1 MTSEK
6 VLKEIA
12 INIEANV
19 IFRYNDI
26 NEKRMGPEL
35 LDSIQNK
42 IASKSTELK
51 AVANIPGIKGMPMF
65 IGNTSSHDNDFQTS
79 IEDFEVMWEDI
90 GKLIKLFYCKDCN
103 KFISIKYLD
112 MVRNRIRC
120 GCKDEK
126 LSYDWKK

>member
-1 MTSEK
+1 M
-6 VLKEIA
+6 A
-12 INIEANV
+12 
-19 IFRYNDI
+19 
-26 NEKRMGPEL
+26 PEL
-35 LDSIQNK
+35 LDSIQNRITK
-42 IASKSTELK
+42 KSTELREVVDI
-51 AVANIPGIKGMPMF
+51 ARIKGMPMF

-90 GKLIKLFYCKDCN
+90 GKLIKCFYCKDCN

-112 MVRNRIRC
+112 TVRNRIRC

>member
-1 MTSEK
+1 
-6 VLKEIA
+6 LKEIA

-19 IFRYNDI
+19 TFKYNDS
-26 NEKRMGPEL
+26 NEKRMAPEL

-42 IASKSTELK
+42 IASKSNELK
-51 AVANIPGIKGMPMF
+51 AVADIPRIKGMPMF
-65 IGNTSSHDNDFQTS
+65 IGNTASHHNDFQTS

-90 GKLIKLFYCKDCN
+90 GKLIKLFYCKNCN
-103 KFISIKYLD
+103 KFISTKYLD
-112 MVRNRIRC
+112 TVRNRIRC